1 MKILGQLGTKVM
13 DAAECFCP
21 LGERT
26 QSVSFAQAQGR
37 G

>member
-13 DAAECFCP
+13 DAADYFCL